1 MAESEVP
8 HETHDEPANA
18 LPMDRAEELLD
29 RMGQQFGE
37 LASRAG
43 RGFLRAMAR
52 AREEAE
58 DIWAEGRSI
67 HEHNRNG
74 HH

>member
-1 MAESEVP
+1 
-8 HETHDEPANA
+8 
-18 LPMDRAEELLD
+18 MDRAEAMLD
-29 RMGQQFGE
+29 QMGQQFGE

-43 RGFLRAMAR
+43 KGFLRAMAR

-58 DIWAEGRSI
+58 DICAEGQYI
-67 HEHNRNG
+67 HERSRNG